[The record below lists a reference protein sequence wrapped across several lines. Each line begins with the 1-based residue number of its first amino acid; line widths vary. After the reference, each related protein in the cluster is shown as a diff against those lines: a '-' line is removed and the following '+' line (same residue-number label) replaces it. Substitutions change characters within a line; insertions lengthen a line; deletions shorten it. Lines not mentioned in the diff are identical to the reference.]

1 MRTDPAAEQ
10 PLKSD
15 TNGSGD
21 MGDPSDEEA
30 AELHELLQ
38 QMNDPAVRCTPRSH
52 GGCESWAA
60 RALKSCAVL
69 QLC

>member
-1 MRTDPAAEQ
+1 VHSMSRFAQLSKHLHLCAVHTDPAAAQ

-38 QMNDPAVRCTPRSH
+38 QMNDPAVRCTTR
-52 GGCESWAA
+52 
-60 RALKSCAVL
+60 
-69 QLC
+69 